1 MESNFLVGVLN
12 NLTLLLALGFLYSV
26 CIRRWDGR
34 TLKGKLVMGLLFGGV
49 AIIGMLFP
57 MSFTPGIFFDGRTI
71 LLGIIGL
78 FGGGPAAL
86 IALLMTGWMRIWQG
100 GDGMAMGLATIVSS
114 AGIGVVFHHL
124 RPRFPQLTRLAPLYG
139 FGLLIHMAMLVC
151 TVFVPASLRGS
162 LFKEL
167 LIPMLLI
174 YPLVTM
180 AYGRLIVELEERN
193 QIQEQLARKVEE
205 RTQELQSAN
214 EELTFMNDEVASLN
228 QSLTEMNELLELRVT
243 ERTADLTAAHEELTA
258 QLEELEMAQESLQQG
273 ALMQSG
279 LRLIAEAAVQ
289 MPSLDVFYQTVH
301 QLVNQV
307 LPAKNFYI
315 SLLEERTGDL
325 VVPYCADETH
335 RIPQRRKPGKRLS
348 DYVMRQRLTV
358 FITKAELTRLQ
369 ESGEVIGNYNDYDQW
384 AGAPLIDSRG
394 KVFGC
399 MTLFLVQGETQPINQ
414 EGLEA
419 LTIIAA
425 QVSQAIERNRMEAV
439 LRESE
444 ERFRRAMEFSEVG
457 LMDVDLDRRTM
468 LLSPQW
474 RERFS
479 LSGDDGM
486 LQWDEYLSRI
496 HPDDFAVQQQ
506 SLTAHLLGQTE
517 MHEAEYR
524 LQLPDGS
531 WIWVL
536 VRAKVLRSKEHNPVR
551 LIGTLSDVT
560 ELKTRVEQEKYR
572 AEHDELTG
580 LYNKIGFSARVSELL
595 ARDQCGAMMLIDIDD
610 FEMINA
616 VHGRN
621 AGDQYLLAFAAYLK
635 ETFGQS
641 AIVGRFGGDEFLLFF
656 PDCDELQPAALAF
669 SLMETICLETSAGTF
684 FVQLSAGVSLCAS
697 SGDTLDLLIRQA
709 DLALNHA
716 KKQGKWCYRVYEP
729 FLQESLVRRQRI
741 REEMSKAFANGEFFL
756 VYQPIFDIQTS
767 PETVAGYEA
776 LLRWKSPS
784 LGFVSPAE
792 FIPVAEN
799 TNLILPIGK
808 WVLEEAC
815 RFSVKYREFC
825 GEFANVAV
833 NISMRQLALPSF
845 AEQVTEILRQSG
857 VPAEALNLEIT
868 ESVLMSDVGGSVS
881 CLSALR
887 DYGIGI
893 SLDDF
898 GTGYSSFAY
907 LAKLPILTL
916 KIDKTLVD
924 DLAGDS
930 GNNSLLLME
939 SLIYMSSLLGYK
951 VVAEGVEHQEQ
962 LQLLKEKG
970 CGYCQGY
977 LLGKPMPEAE
987 IMKSCRNDK

>member
-1 MESNFLVGVLN
+1 MEFNFLAGVLS

-26 CIRRWDGR
+26 CIRRWDGK
-34 TLKGKLVMGLLFGGV
+34 TLQGKLVMGLLFGGV
-49 AIIGMLFP
+49 AIVGMLFP
-57 MSFTPGIFFDGRTI
+57 MSYTPGLFFDGRTI

-78 FGGGPAAL
+78 FGGAIAAGM
-86 IALLMTGWMRIWQG
+86 AVLMTGIVRIWQG
-100 GDGMAMGLATIVSS
+100 GDGTVMGLATIISA
-114 AGIGVVFHHL
+114 AGIGIIFHHL
-124 RPRFPQLTRLAPLYG
+124 RPRFPQLTQLAPLYG
-139 FGLLIHMAMLVC
+139 FGLLIHVAMLGC
-151 TVFVPASLRGS
+151 TVFVPASLRWS
-162 LFKEL
+162 LFQSL

-193 QIQEQLARKVEE
+193 QFQEELERKVEE
-205 RTQELQSAN
+205 RTQELQAAN

-228 QSLTEMNELLELRVT
+228 QNLSEMNELLERRVA

-273 ALMQSG
+273 AQMQSG
-279 LRLIAEAAVQ
+279 LRLIAEAAIQ
-289 MPSLDVFYQTVH
+289 EPSLDAFYRTVH

-315 SLLEERTGDL
+315 SLVEERTGDL
-325 VVPYCADETH
+325 VVPYCVDETH
-335 RIPQRRKPGKRLS
+335 MIPPRRRPGQRLS
-348 DYVMRQRLTV
+348 DYVMRQRRTV
-358 FITKAELTRLQ
+358 YITQAELSRLR
-369 ESGEVIGNYNDYDQW
+369 ESGEVSGNYNDYDQW
-384 AGAPLIDSRG
+384 AGAPLIDSSG

-399 MTLFLVQGETQPINQ
+399 MTLFLVRGETQPIQQ

-425 QVSQAIERNRMEAV
+425 QVSQAIERKRMEV
-439 LRESE
+439 VVRESE
-444 ERFRRAMEFSEVG
+444 ERFRHAMEFSEVG
-457 LMDVDLDRRTM
+457 LVDLDLERRTM

-474 RERFS
+474 RERFA
-479 LSGDDGM
+479 LCGDNGV
-486 LQWDEYLSRI
+486 LLWDEYQSRI
-496 HPDDFAVQQQ
+496 HPEDFAVQQQ
-506 SLTAHLLGQTE
+506 SLTLHLLGQTE

-524 LQLPDGS
+524 LRLPDGS
-531 WIWVL
+531 WTWVL
-536 VRAKVLRSKEHNPVR
+536 IKAKALRDKDHNPIR

-560 ELKTRVEQEKYR
+560 ELKMRVEQEKYR
-572 AEHDELTG
+572 AEHDELSG
-580 LYNKIGFSARVSELL
+580 LYNKMGFSARVSELL
-595 ARDQCGAMMLIDIDD
+595 TQDQCGAMMLIDIDD
-610 FEMINA
+610 FELINA

-621 AGDQYLLAFAAYLK
+621 AGDQYLLAFARYLQ

-656 PDCDELQPAALAF
+656 PDCSELQPTALAF
-669 SLMETICLETSAGTF
+669 NLMETICLETPSGTF

-697 SGDTLDLLIRQA
+697 PGDTLDLLIRQA

-729 FLQESLVRRQRI
+729 FLQESLVRRQTI
-741 REEMSKAFANGEFFL
+741 REEMGKAFANGEFYL
-756 VYQPIFDIQTS
+756 VYQPIFDIRTERES
-767 PETVAGYEA
+767 VAGYEA

-784 LGFVSPAE
+784 LGVVSPAE
-792 FIPVAEN
+792 FIPVAEDA
-799 TNLILPIGK
+799 NLILPIGK

-815 RFSVKYREFC
+815 RFSVKYREAY
-825 GEFANVAV
+825 GDFANVAV

-845 AEQVTEILRQSG
+845 VEQVTEILRQSG
-857 VPAEALNLEIT
+857 VPAGALNLELT

-907 LAKLPILTL
+907 LAKLPIVTL

-924 DLAGDS
+924 DLAGEG
-930 GNNSLLLME
+930 GNNSVLLME
-939 SLIYMSSLLGYK
+939 SLIYMSALLGYK
-951 VVAEGVEHQEQ
+951 VVAEGVERQEQ

-970 CGYCQGY
+970 CAFCQGF
-977 LLGKPMPEAE
+977 LLGKPMPEQE
-987 IMKSCRNDK
+987 IMKKLQ